1 MYDPLPSPDEARC
14 RLARDLLL
22 QVHGMLA
29 LRGLGPQKAYQE
41 SRNRQ
46 RDAILANRLAGVVPR
61 AEMARATSGSGLDLD
76 ALSRR
81 VPAAHAMWVM
91 ITALVA
97 QQVEADLAQYQQTH
111 Q

>member
-29 LRGLGPQKAYQE
+29 LRG
-41 SRNRQ
+41 
-46 RDAILANRLAGVVPR
+46 LAGVVPR